1 MSDEPAKAI
10 ANRLVCGGLLDP
22 SQRSVDAN
30 TSIISDKL
38 ASLTDELADSRA
50 REVKMREALEGIA
63 SYNIGGNYIVG
74 TPAAERED
82 FILSA
87 RAVLR
92 TVAWDAQQGD
102 GM

>member
-1 MSDEPAKAI
+1 MSEMQQITVVMEA
-10 ANRLVCGGLLDP
+10 
-22 SQRSVDAN
+22 
-30 TSIISDKL
+30 
-38 ASLTDELADSRA
+38 LTTALADSRA
-50 REVKMREALEGIA
+50 SEAKMREALEEIA